1 MEPLKEKIK
10 KPKKL
15 SRKAK
20 IFIKEMKE
28 HGNGTKAALVAYD
41 TTDENVAAVIASENI
56 RKPQIAAKLADSISD
71 ELVSQRIHDL
81 LNKKE
86 TVEIYD
92 KETGEKYLER
102 TEEIHVGAVSK
113 GVEFAARM
121 KGVYNP
127 EIIPIPVK
135 GNTYNFFNNVEIK
148 ATTNEYE
155 QKLKE
160 VLYKEKKD

>member
-1 MEPLKEKIK
+1 M
-10 KPKKL
+10 
-15 SRKAK
+15 
-20 IFIKEMKE
+20 
-28 HGNGTKAALVAYD
+28 D
-41 TTDENVAAVIASENI
+41 
-56 RKPQIAAKLADSISD
+56 RKPRPTKKQKGAAELIAQGESVSGAMRMVGYAEATSKNPKNLTESD
-71 ELVSQRIHDL
+71 GFRSLGERIPDDLVLERITDL

-86 TVEIYD
+86 TVEMTD
-92 KETGEKYLER
+92 PDTGEKTIVR
-102 TEEIHVGAVSK
+102 TEEIHVQGVKA
-113 GVEFAARM
+113 GVEASMRV
-121 KGVYNP
+121 KGIFNP